1 MQTQF
6 EGIWVPIITP
16 FCGDDVDHPALARLA
31 QYLASNGIA
40 GLVAGATTGEGA
52 LLHPSEQEAI
62 YATLRAAVPGLPVV
76 LGLSH
81 SSTRVA
87 AEMARNMAAWQPD
100 GLLVTAPPYVRPSQ
114 QGIRRHFEV
123 IAEAADL
130 PIMIYN
136 IPYRTSVNIELET
149 LQQLATDPRIVSIKE
164 CGGTLERM
172 SRLVQETPL
181 RVLAG
186 EDSQNFSA
194 LCLGAHGTVAASAHI
209 LPHWHVRI
217 RQLLQRGELEQARR
231 LSVALQPI
239 IRNLFAEPN
248 PAPLKFLLAQLG
260 WCENTLRLPFLPAS
274 RELGE
279 RLWADWQA
287 LQLLD
292 Q

>member
-1 MQTQF
+1 
-6 EGIWVPIITP
+6 
-16 FCGDDVDHPALARLA
+16 
-31 QYLASNGIA
+31 
-40 GLVAGATTGEGA
+40 
-52 LLHPSEQEAI
+52 
-62 YATLRAAVPGLPVV
+62 
-76 LGLSH
+76 
-81 SSTRVA
+81 
-87 AEMARNMAAWQPD
+87 
-100 GLLVTAPPYVRPSQ
+100 
-114 QGIRRHFEV
+114 
-123 IAEAADL
+123 
-130 PIMIYN
+130 MIYN

-149 LQQLATDPRIVSIKE
+149 LQQLATDPRMVSIKE

-209 LPHWHVRI
+209 MPHWHVRI
-217 RQLLQRGELEQARR
+217 HQLLQRGELEQARR

-248 PAPLKFLLAQLG
+248 PAPLKLLLAQQG

-274 RELGE
+274 RELCE
-279 RLWADWQA
+279 RLWANWQA
-287 LQLLD
+287 LQEVD